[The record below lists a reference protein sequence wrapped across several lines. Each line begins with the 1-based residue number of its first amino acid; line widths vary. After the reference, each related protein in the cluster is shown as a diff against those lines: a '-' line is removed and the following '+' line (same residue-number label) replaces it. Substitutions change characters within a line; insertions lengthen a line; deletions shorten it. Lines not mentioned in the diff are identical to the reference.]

1 MLVAEAK
8 DTQTT
13 KVRNVYLNEAPRAQ
27 VMMDFYD
34 AVGDSVTKK
43 LWSDYLTALKT
54 DAKTLKD
61 LVQSTTG
68 YENIK
73 DLQFQWT
80 TAPDAE
86 VIEEEVV
93 PNGV

>member
-1 MLVAEAK
+1 
-8 DTQTT
+8 
-13 KVRNVYLNEAPRAQ
+13 
-27 VMMDFYD
+27 
-34 AVGDSVTKK
+34 
-43 LWSDYLTALKT
+43 LKT